1 MDRGAMA
8 DALSALGAAKFVSLT
23 TFKKDGGAVATP
35 MWIARD
41 GDHLFFWT
49 PVDSWKAK
57 RAKNNPRVTLVPCS
71 RGGKIREGA
80 TPVDGVAEVIAEPAT
95 VQHLAGVIR
104 SKYGLEFF
112 IVTFI
117 ERILARGKKPRLILR
132 VALPS

>member
-1 MDRGAMA
+1 MA
-8 DALSALGAAKFVSLT
+8 DAVSALGAEKFVSLT
-23 TFKKDGGAVATP
+23 TFKKDGGAVASP
-35 MWIARD
+35 MWIGQD

-71 RGGKIREGA
+71 RGGNVREGA
-80 TPVDGVAEVIAEPAT
+80 TAVEGVAEVIAEPAT
-95 VQHLAGVIR
+95 VERLAGVIR
-104 SKYGLEFF
+104 RKYGIEFV

-132 VALPS
+132 IALSS

>member
-1 MDRGAMA
+1 MA
-8 DALSALGAAKFVSLT
+8 DAVSALGAEKFVSLT

-35 MWIARD
+35 MWIGRD
-41 GDHLFFWT
+41 GDHVFFWT
-49 PVDSWKAK
+49 PIDSWKAK

-71 RGGKIREGA
+71 RGGKAREGA
-80 TPVDGVAEVIAEPAT
+80 TRVDGVAEVIAEPAT
-95 VQHLAGVIR
+95 VQRLAGVIR
-104 SKYGLEFF
+104 GKYSLEFF

>member
-1 MDRGAMA
+1 MA
-8 DALSALGAAKFVSLT
+8 DAVSALGAEKFVSLT
-23 TFKKDGGAVATP
+23 TFKKDGAAVATP
-35 MWIARD
+35 MWIGRD
-41 GDHLFFWT
+41 GEHVFFWT

-71 RGGKIREGA
+71 RGGKVLEGA
-80 TPVDGVAEVIAEPAT
+80 TPVDGVAEVITEPAT
-95 VQHLAGVIR
+95 VQRLAGVIR

-117 ERILARGKKPRLILR
+117 ERILARGRKPRLILR

>member
-1 MDRGAMA
+1 MA
-8 DALSALGAAKFVSLT
+8 DAVSALGAEKFVSLT

-35 MWIARD
+35 MWIGRD
-41 GDHLFFWT
+41 GDHVFFWT

-57 RAKNNPRVTLVPCS
+57 RAKNNPRVTLAPCS

-80 TPVDGVAEVIAEPAT
+80 TPVDGVAEVIAEPAI
-95 VQHLAGVIR
+95 VQRLAGAIR